1 MLYSQ
6 EEKHMKRTNLYLTG
20 KQMERL
26 KERSESKVRQ
36 ANPVSLG
43 NAAKV
48 NGWSQ
53 MKTIGEDEVYEEEF
67 ISFLMLP
74 TVRQIKVSGACIFS
88 QCCVYLD
95 SKLTNVC

>member
-1 MLYSQ
+1 
-6 EEKHMKRTNLYLTG
+6 
-20 KQMERL
+20 MERL